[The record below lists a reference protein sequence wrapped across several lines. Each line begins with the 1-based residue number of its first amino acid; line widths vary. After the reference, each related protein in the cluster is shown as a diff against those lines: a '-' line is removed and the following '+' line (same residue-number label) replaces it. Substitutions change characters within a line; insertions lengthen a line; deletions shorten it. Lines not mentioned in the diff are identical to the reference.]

1 MSYKEIRAHFQS
13 VFQKN
18 HLWATWEVQLDH
30 LTLDLLEESFLCLAL
45 HATQWGFR
53 MILLLQSPSRWRLLV
68 RSGYLSVV
76 WIQHPTPVTEELCR
90 KIQCPPGLIA
100 HNRWYPYT
108 AFPHWQEHPPS
119 ISKSPRV
126 LGVIGFGRN
135 VSSKIL
141 VFGTTTSSKQAEELL
156 GTFCAVLHEMLYS
169 QNSWIW
175 TKVEGPVVSL
185 VGIGDDHAAWIT
197 FKSAKTILILKV

>member
-119 ISKSPRV
+119 FQRV
-126 LGVIGFGRN
+126 LACWEWLDLGE
-135 VSSKIL
+135 
-141 VFGTTTSSKQAEELL
+141 TSLQKFLSL
-156 GTFCAVLHEMLYS
+156 GQQQVPS
-169 QNSWIW
+169 RQKNSWELFVLFCTRCCTARIA
-175 TKVEGPVVSL
+175 ESGP
-185 VGIGDDHAAWIT
+185 
-197 FKSAKTILILKV
+197 KSRDQWFP